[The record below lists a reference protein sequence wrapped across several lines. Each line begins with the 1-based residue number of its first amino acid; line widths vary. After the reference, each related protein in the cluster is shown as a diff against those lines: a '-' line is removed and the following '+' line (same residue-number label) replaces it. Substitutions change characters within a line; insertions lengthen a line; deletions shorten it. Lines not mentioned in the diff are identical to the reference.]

1 MTHDPKHTPDTQP
14 DTQQVPDAGDK
25 PADLS
30 DAEWAAIQEA
40 RSDVAAGR
48 VYTHEEIVRWLRT
61 WGTEDETDGP
71 D

>member
-30 DAEWAAIQEA
+30 DAEWAAIREA
-40 RSDVAAGR
+40 WADVAAGR
-48 VYTHEEIVRWLRT
+48 VYTQEEIEAEVRARQAARRRKAR
-61 WGTEDETDGP
+61 
-71 D
+71 